1 MFTTFEVHTHDI
13 VNTKKRIYQSA
24 GSWGSSHYAMT
35 NYEEYFAEGVSYPHL
50 YLVCFLDPVYFF

>member
-1 MFTTFEVHTHDI
+1 MFTTFGVHSHDI

-35 NYEEYFAEGVSYPHL
+35 NYEEYFAEGVSYRQI
-50 YLVCFLDPVYFF
+50 VI